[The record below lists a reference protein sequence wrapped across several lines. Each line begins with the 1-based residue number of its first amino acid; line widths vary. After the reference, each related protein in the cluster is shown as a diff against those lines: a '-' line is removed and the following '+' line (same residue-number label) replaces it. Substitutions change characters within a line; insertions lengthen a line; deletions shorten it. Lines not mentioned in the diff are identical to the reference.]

1 MIMIVKRLRM
11 ECIRSYKRAEVEFP
25 LGKTLFSGDIGSGKS
40 TILMAIEFALFG
52 LGSARASSLLRVG
65 ESRGSVELEFE
76 AGEKEYSVKRVLA
89 KKAGSIQQVE
99 GKLKRPDGQEED
111 YPPTEMKE
119 RILEILGFRES
130 TEPKARS
137 LIYQYAIYSPQEEMK
152 VILGLRPGDRLS
164 ILRRAFGVEEYKLA
178 MENAKELARRIHD
191 KRSQFEGAA
200 RDIPALR
207 REAQELEAKALKG
220 DGELVTLE
228 RLEQEQDEVLR
239 RLEEER
245 EGLHEL
251 AVQLASASKERESRG
266 REVRNLR
273 RETDE
278 LTVEVE
284 RAEKRERELA
294 SGFKNAGP
302 PPTEKA
308 VRELK
313 AAVEAI
319 REEIA
324 THRASDAELATK
336 IGQYESVAERGKCP
350 VCDSAADAAVLAG
363 KVDGLS
369 DQRRRNSAHLDRLKK
384 ELREADDLLEKRREY
399 DELLAG
405 AERAKALAKDYA
417 EESERKAE
425 RILSVRADLE
435 SGEKKLSELEGMVKV
450 LEGETKGLHELHRR
464 IESAQ
469 REAKGTRER
478 AAGLRS
484 DVRKWREDAK
494 KRAETIARKERSAA
508 KAIALGEREIWLEEF
523 FVPTL
528 ESIERHVM
536 TSINREFGASFE
548 RWFGELV
555 EDAGKEA
562 RVDEEFSPIV
572 DEEGYDQ
579 DVEFLSGG
587 ERTSVALAYRLSLSQ
602 MVQKYAETGPSALIL
617 DEPTD
622 GFSKEQLGKVRGI
635 LEEMANPQVII
646 VSHERELESMADQVY
661 RVAKVDGESRIT
673 R

>member
-1 MIMIVKRLRM
+1 MIVKRLSM

-76 AGEKEYSVKRVLA
+76 AGGMGYSVKRVLA

-99 GKLKRPDGQEED
+99 GRLRGPDGEERD

-130 TEPKARS
+130 IEPKARS

-178 MENAKELARRIHD
+178 IENAKELARRIHD

-200 RDIPALR
+200 RDIPALK
-207 REAQELEAKALKG
+207 REMQELEAKASEG
-220 DGELVTLE
+220 DAELLALE
-228 RLEQEQDEVLR
+228 RSEQGQERALSK
-239 RLEEER
+239 LEEER
-245 EGLHEL
+245 QGLHEL
-251 AVQLASASKERESRG
+251 EVQLASAAKERESR
-266 REVRNLR
+266 
-273 RETDE
+273 
-278 LTVEVE
+278 
-284 RAEKRERELA
+284 ERELRSLGREIEELESTA
-294 SGFKNAGP
+294 REAGA
-302 PPTEKA
+302 PPTEKT
-308 VRELK
+308 VKELK
-313 AAVEAI
+313 AEVEAL
-319 REEIA
+319 RERIA
-324 THRASDAELATK
+324 KHREAEARIGTRV
-336 IGQYESVAERGKCP
+336 GQYEMVAREGRCP

-363 KVDGLS
+363 KVEALTTE
-369 DQRRRNSAHLDRLKK
+369 RRDNSAHLERLSTQ
-384 ELREADDLLEKRREY
+384 LRELDNLLDRRREY
-399 DELLAG
+399 DDLRAG
-405 AERAKALAKDYA
+405 VERASALAREYA
-417 EESERKAE
+417 DESARKGER
-425 RILSVRADLE
+425 LSAARSELQE
-435 SGEKKLSELEGMVKV
+435 GKKKLGELEGMVKV
-450 LEGETKGLHELHRR
+450 LEGETRGLRELQRR
-464 IESAQ
+464 IEAAR
-469 REAKGTRER
+469 RELKNTQDR

-484 DVRKWREDAK
+484 DVRKWREDAE
-494 KRAETIARKERSAA
+494 RREESIARKERSAA
-508 KAIALGEREIWLEEF
+508 KAMALGEREIWLEEF

-555 EDAGKEA
+555 EDVGKEA

-572 DEEGYDQ
+572 DQEGYDQ

>member
-1 MIMIVKRLRM
+1 MIIKRLRM
-11 ECIRSYKRAEVEFP
+11 ECIRSYKSADVEFP
-25 LGKTLFSGDIGSGKS
+25 LGRTLFSGDIGSGKS
-40 TILMAIEFALFG
+40 TILMAVEFALFG
-52 LGSARASSLLRVG
+52 LGNARASSLLRVG

-76 AGEKEYSVKRVLA
+76 VGGKDYWVRRVLA
-89 KKAGSIQQVE
+89 KKGGSIQQAE
-99 GKLKRPDGQEED
+99 GKLRGPEGEED
-111 YPPTEMKE
+111 YPASEMKE

-178 MENAKELARRIHD
+178 MENAKELAHKVHD

-207 REAQELEAKALKG
+207 KEAQELEAKAG
-220 DGELVTLE
+220 SGEEELVGLQREEEEREKALE
-228 RLEQEQDEVLR
+228 RLEAKK
-239 RLEEER
+239 
-245 EGLHEL
+245 EGLQEV
-251 AVQLASASKERESRG
+251 AVQLASASKEHESRT
-266 REVRNLR
+266 REVRGLR
-273 RETDE
+273 REIDE
-278 LTVEVE
+278 LTAEVE
-284 RAEKRERELA
+284 RAERKKGELGSA
-294 SGFKNAGP
+294 MHAGP
-302 PPTEKA
+302 PPTEKT

-313 AAVEAI
+313 TAVETI
-319 REEIA
+319 REKIA
-324 THRASDAELATK
+324 GHRASDAEIGTE
-336 IGQYESVAERGKCP
+336 IGQYESVAKIGRCP
-350 VCDSAADAAVLAG
+350 VCDSEANAAILGG
-363 KVDGLS
+363 KVEHLS
-369 DQRRRNSAHLDRLKK
+369 EDRRKNSAHLERLAK
-384 ELREADDLLEKRREY
+384 EFQEMDGMLDKRREY

-417 EESERKAE
+417 EEAERKGKRLA
-425 RILSVRADLE
+425 SVRADLE
-435 SGEKKLSELEGMVKV
+435 AGEKKLAELGEMVRV
-450 LEGETKGLHELHRR
+450 LEGEARGLDELQRNISSAHRDLK
-464 IESAQ
+464 A
-469 REAKGTRER
+469 TRDR

-484 DVRKWREDAK
+484 DVRRWREDAK
-494 KRAETIARKERSAA
+494 RRAESIARKERSAA
-508 KAIALGEREIWLEEF
+508 KAMALGEREIWLDEF

-536 TSINREFGASFE
+536 TSINREFGASFQK
-548 RWFGELV
+548 WFGVLV

-572 DEEGYDQ
+572 DQEGYDQ

-602 MVQKYAETGPSALIL
+602 IVQKYAETGPSALIL

-622 GFSKEQLGKVRGI
+622 GFSKEQLGKVREI
-635 LEEMANPQVII
+635 LDEIANPQVII

-661 RVAKVDGESRIT
+661 RVAKVGGESKIT